1 MEGESLVN
9 TGTLMIEEDVRK
21 IMNKHMPQLLG
32 IKGVIGVG
40 IGKTELNQLAIE
52 VLVAKK
58 LPEHNKL
65 VPNLLEGVP
74 VKIREVGVIR
84 TLEIHKRWGG

>member
-1 MEGESLVN
+1 
-9 TGTLMIEEDVRK
+9 MIEEDVRK

-40 IGKTELNQLAIE
+40 IGKTEMDQLAIE

-74 VKIREVGVIR
+74 TRIREVGVIKA
-84 TLEIHKRWGG
+84 LEINNK